1 MLKEDGETV
10 DGGVADVR
18 ILCRGMVAPDDAI
31 GDLFSH
37 SPMSIDRET
46 RVRLKLTN
54 LLNWHIGLE
63 GELGD
68 CAIVIQASKSRKV
81 LCYRRIEKNEIMKK
95 NSGTIIR

>member
-1 MLKEDGETV
+1 MLTEDGETV

-46 RVRLKLTN
+46 RVRL
-54 LLNWHIGLE
+54 I
-63 GELGD
+63 
-68 CAIVIQASKSRKV
+68 
-81 LCYRRIEKNEIMKK
+81 
-95 NSGTIIR
+95 